1 MSDPVE
7 VTARATAAQLAV
19 EYGPGVVA
27 EVDAALHARRRAE
40 RPQQFV
46 DPVSLGSL
54 IVAVATLAWTIYADL
69 RKRTPEPPPQEEVER
84 QVIVELQEQG
94 AADRKDAERITA
106 IAVTEAIRAAREDH

>member
-7 VTARATAAQLAV
+7 VAARATAAQLAA
-19 EYGPGVVA
+19 EYGPAVVA

-69 RKRTPEPPPQEEVER
+69 RKRTPEPPQEEVQR
-84 QVIVELQEQG
+84 QVIVELEEQG
-94 AADRKDAERITA
+94 AADHKDAERITA
-106 IAVTEAIRAAREDH
+106 IAVTETIRAVREDH

>member
-7 VTARATAAQLAV
+7 VTARATAAQLAA

-27 EVDAALHARRRAE
+27 EVDAALYARRRAE

-69 RKRTPEPPPQEEVER
+69 RKRTPEPPQEEVER

>member
-1 MSDPVE
+1 MSDPIE
-7 VTARATAAQLAV
+7 VTARAIAAQLAA
-19 EYGPGVVA
+19 EHGPGVVA

-69 RKRTPEPPPQEEVER
+69 RKRTPEPRPQR
-84 QVIVELQEQG
+84 RWSG
-94 AADRKDAERITA
+94 R
-106 IAVTEAIRAAREDH
+106 